1 MSATSSLGSVTTIS
15 KANVS
20 VTGLSATG
28 FVTNVLVWGLV
39 DDTQTPNYANIN
51 STQTPNWEE
60 VA

>member
-1 MSATSSLGSVTTIS
+1 M
-15 KANVS
+15 S